1 MKTFT
6 VYKRMIN
13 DYSVAID
20 ADSPEEALQKA
31 IDGDHSPGELN
42 SEYCDGEYYHP
53 ENWIIE
59 GDDGD
64 YVAHSDATWVRPFT
78 VIGIFTNEQ
87 TFATIVQATS
97 PEDAYRAAAQDI
109 LKESPSSLSFVTFI
123 AAIPGDHV
131 VEGDDWVNAEDL
143 VGAE

>member
-1 MKTFT
+1 MKTFRI
-6 VYKRMIN
+6 YKQVIN
-13 DYSVAID
+13 EFEIEVRAS
-20 ADSPEEALQKA
+20 SPNQALKKA
-31 IDGDHSPGELN
+31 IDGDHAPEKFT
-42 SEYCDGEYYHP
+42 SEFCDGENHRP
-53 ENWIIE
+53 DLWVVTDLKGEVQ
-59 GDDGD
+59 DTSLKMD
-64 YVAHSDATWVRPFT
+64 YT

-131 VEGDDWVNAEDL
+131 VEGDEWVNAEDL